1 VRANHDRRRFWL
13 TPLNR
18 IDQSPPR
25 RELKNS
31 DPEVRDLSLAQLQ
44 LAPSSIL
51 LLNFLE
57 PRFNGMLVVLAPTRN
72 ARANMMTRLASTFPA
87 PLRPDMLALAQ
98 NLPAPPVFDPTRAPA
113 KETGKKIGSGSG
125 LTGDKKIPKW
135 LKLPGASMSHCIVPC
150 DSDQY

>member
-1 VRANHDRRRFWL
+1 
-13 TPLNR
+13 
-18 IDQSPPR
+18 
-25 RELKNS
+25 
-31 DPEVRDLSLAQLQ
+31 
-44 LAPSSIL
+44 
-51 LLNFLE
+51 
-57 PRFNGMLVVLAPTRN
+57 MLVVLAPTRN

-135 LKLPGASMSHCIVPC
+135 LKLPGASMSRCASQAIQINTNRRGRAVMFIFLRALI
-150 DSDQY
+150 